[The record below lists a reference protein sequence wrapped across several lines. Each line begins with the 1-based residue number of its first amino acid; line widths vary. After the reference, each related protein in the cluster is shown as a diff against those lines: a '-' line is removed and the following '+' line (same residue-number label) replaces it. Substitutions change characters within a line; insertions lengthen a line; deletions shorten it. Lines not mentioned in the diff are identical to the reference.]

1 MENNCCKASLIGAV
15 SCVVLLMCI
24 GKRLYLRALFYVP
37 YSTIKERRGQST
49 PLFYLELIFV
59 ERATEDVLF
68 QRINFQC
75 PSGVSLQ
82 SLRPSCRAVRL

>member
-68 QRINFQC
+68 KHVNFQ
-75 PSGVSLQ
+75 
-82 SLRPSCRAVRL
+82 

>member
-24 GKRLYLRALFYVP
+24 GKRLYLRALPYVA
-37 YSTIKERRGQST
+37 IRQKKERRGQST

-68 QRINFQC
+68 QRINYQ
-75 PSGVSLQ
+75 
-82 SLRPSCRAVRL
+82 